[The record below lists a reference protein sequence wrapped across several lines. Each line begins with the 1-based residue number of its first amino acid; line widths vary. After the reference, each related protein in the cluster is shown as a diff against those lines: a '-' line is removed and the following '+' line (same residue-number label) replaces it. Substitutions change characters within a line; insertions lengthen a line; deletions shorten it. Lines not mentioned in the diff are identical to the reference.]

1 MKWERPLVPKPRR
14 KSQVQLVSL
23 GLSQVEPDLGC
34 PQQVSPLRA
43 RCLGARTLQ
52 GKDRLSGLVWGEPAI
67 SGVPLSSAGT
77 FMSHT
82 ESQSGCPARPLGCQG
97 APAQS
102 HSPKPASVSQGVSE
116 KCPLSPPGLSS
127 VEGWA
132 LQPRETLSLF
142 GDSYQGSCLC
152 CSSFRL
158 LVSTTCLN
166 MSRRA

>member
-1 MKWERPLVPKPRR
+1 MPKPRR

-67 SGVPLSSAGT
+67 SGVPLSSART
-77 FMSHT
+77 FMCHT

-116 KCPLSPPGLSS
+116 KCPLSPQGCPQWRDGPCS
-127 VEGWA
+127 
-132 LQPRETLSLF
+132 REKHCPFLEIVTRGAASAAPA
-142 GDSYQGSCLC
+142 SACWSPQH
-152 CSSFRL
+152 
-158 LVSTTCLN
+158 
-166 MSRRA
+166 A